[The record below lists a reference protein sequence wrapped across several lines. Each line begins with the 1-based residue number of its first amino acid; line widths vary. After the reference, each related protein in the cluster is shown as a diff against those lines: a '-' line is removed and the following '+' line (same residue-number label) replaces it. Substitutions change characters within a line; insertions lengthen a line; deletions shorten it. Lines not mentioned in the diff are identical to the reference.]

1 MSPLALLR
9 VALQSLRRNPVRS
22 ALTLLGVVIGVGAVI
37 VMVAIGNGATAEIEG
52 KINSLGTHLIVV
64 TPGSTTRG
72 GLQGGA
78 GSQSSLSL
86 PDAEQL
92 AREGVAFDLVSPVI
106 VAPTR
111 AVYGNVNWRTN
122 ALGVNLDY
130 LTIRSWPLLDGR
142 PFDEADLRSRRKVCL
157 LGGTVADTL
166 FAGDDPIGKSVRMR
180 GVLIEVIGTLAR
192 KGQTAEGTDQDDVI
206 LLPATTVQTRLAGR
220 QFIAQILVSA
230 THEAAVEPA
239 KREVAEI
246 LREAHGLSPRDEDDF
261 TVKDQRQLAEAAQ
274 SATRVMTLLLLVV
287 ASVSLLVGGIG
298 IMNIMLVSV
307 TERTREIGLR
317 RALGARKRDVMAQFL
332 IEAIVLSAMGGLIG
346 AALGVGVARLVGEAT
361 GWSTPITAGSI
372 LLAMGFS
379 AAVGVFFGWFPARR
393 AAALDPIDA
402 LRFQ

>member
-1 MSPLALLR
+1 
-9 VALQSLRRNPVRS
+9 
-22 ALTLLGVVIGVGAVI
+22 
-37 VMVAIGNGATAEIEG
+37 
-52 KINSLGTHLIVV
+52 
-64 TPGSTTRG
+64 
-72 GLQGGA
+72 
-78 GSQSSLSL
+78 
-86 PDAEQL
+86 
-92 AREGVAFDLVSPVI
+92 
-106 VAPTR
+106 
-111 AVYGNVNWRTN
+111 
-122 ALGVNLDY
+122 
-130 LTIRSWPLLDGR
+130 
-142 PFDEADLRSRRKVCL
+142 
-157 LGGTVADTL
+157 
-166 FAGDDPIGKSVRMR
+166 
-180 GVLIEVIGTLAR
+180 VLIEVIGTLAR

-346 AALGVGVARLVGEAT
+346 AVLGVGVARLVGEAT

>member
-9 VALQSLRRNPVRS
+9 VAAQSLRRNPVRS
-22 ALTLLGVVIGVGAVI
+22 ALTLLGVVIGVAAVI
-37 VMVAIGNGATAEIEG
+37 VMIAIGNGATAEIEG
-52 KINSLGTHLIVV
+52 KINSLGTHLIVI
-64 TPGSTTRG
+64 TPGSASRA

-86 PDAEQL
+86 PDAETL
-92 AREGVAFDLVSPVI
+92 AREGVAFDRVSPVI

-111 AVYGNVNWRTN
+111 AIFANINWRTN

-130 LTIRSWPLLDGR
+130 LTIRSWPLVDGR
-142 PFDEADLRSRRKVCL
+142 PFEEADLRARRKVCL
-157 LGGTVADTL
+157 LGATVSDTL
-166 FAGDDPIGKSVRMR
+166 FGEEDPVGQSIRMR
-180 GVLIEVIGTLAR
+180 GVTVEVIGLLAR

-206 LLPATTVQTRLAGR
+206 LLPAPTVQTRLAGR

-230 THEAAVEPA
+230 THAGAVEAAKVEA
-239 KREVAEI
+239 AAI
-246 LREAHGLSPRDEDDF
+246 LREAHHLSPRDEDDF

-317 RALGARKRDVMAQFL
+317 RALGARRRDVLAQFL
-332 IEAIVLSAMGGLIG
+332 IEAIVLSAAGGLIG
-346 AALGVGVARLVGEAT
+346 AATGVGLSRLVGEAT
-361 GWSTPITAGSI
+361 GWSTPITPGSI

-379 AAVGVFFGWFPARR
+379 AAIGVFFGWFPARR
-393 AAALDPIDA
+393 AAAKDPIEA